1 MAPVSEV
8 WTAVAGDEFVVHKFR
23 RPQVK
28 KQRKDLIMPTN
39 TQHSN
44 SNEQQQM
51 DAVVI
56 QASGPPAQS
65 LAYRSVPMPVPG
77 PGEVLVEAHAA
88 AVNPLD
94 VANAAGL
101 LGTPL
106 PMIPGV
112 DFAGI
117 VVSDGDHAGQEVW
130 GSGPALGMKRPGT
143 HARFVTL
150 PETWLSRKPER
161 LTMTEA
167 AAVGRSY
174 LTAWQTVIN
183 AMELMPGET
192 ILITGGAGMV
202 GQAATAIARWRGAEP
217 IVADRRRPD
226 GVEHFIDTSSSDIRE
241 AVLEL
246 TGGRGADLALDTV
259 GGALFEPALRSLRFD
274 GRMIGIF
281 SAPEPRIDFP
291 LAEIYNRQLHL
302 TGLASVFLDGTHVA
316 RIFDQLRA
324 LFDRGL
330 LAPPAVKA
338 WPLENSVEAYQTVL
352 DGSAGIKQVLLP
364 IGGGAQGG

>member
-1 MAPVSEV
+1 MS
-8 WTAVAGDEFVVHKFR
+8 TD
-23 RPQVK
+23 
-28 KQRKDLIMPTN
+28 
-39 TQHSN
+39 TQHSH
-44 SNEQQQM
+44 SNKQQQM

-77 PGEVLVEAHAA
+77 PEEVLVEVHAA

-94 VANAAGL
+94 VSNAAGL

-117 VVSDGDHAGQEVW
+117 VVSDGDHTGQEVW
-130 GSGPALGMKRPGT
+130 GSGPALGMALGMRRPGT

-167 AAVGRSY
+167 AAIGRSY
-174 LTAWQTVIN
+174 LAAWQTVIN
-183 AMELMPGET
+183 AMELVPGET

-217 IVADRRRPD
+217 IVADRRKPD

-246 TGGRGADLALDTV
+246 TDGRGADLALDTV
-259 GGALFEPALRSLRFD
+259 GGALFLPALRSLRFD
-274 GRMIGIF
+274 GRMVGIF
-281 SAPEPRIDFP
+281 SAPEPQVDFSVK
-291 LAEIYNRQLHL
+291 EIYNRQLHV
-302 TGLASVFLDGTHVA
+302 TGLASVFMDGADAA
-316 RIFDQLRA
+316 RIFDQLRP

-330 LAPPAVKA
+330 LTPPAVRT
-338 WPLENSVEAYQTVL
+338 WPLENSAEAYQTVL

-364 IGGGAQGG
+364 IGGGAQGDSR

>member
-1 MAPVSEV
+1 
-8 WTAVAGDEFVVHKFR
+8 
-23 RPQVK
+23 
-28 KQRKDLIMPTN
+28 MPTD
-39 TQHSN
+39 TRHFR
-44 SNEQQQM
+44 SNEQQM

-65 LAYRSVPMPVPG
+65 LAYRSEPVPVPG
-77 PGEVLVEAHAA
+77 PGEVLVEVHAA

-106 PMIPGV
+106 PMIPGG
-112 DFAGI
+112 DFAGV

-130 GSGPALGMKRPGT
+130 GSGPALGMALGVKRQGT
-143 HARFVTL
+143 HARFVAL

-161 LTMTEA
+161 LTVAEA
-167 AAVGRSY
+167 AAIGRSY
-174 LTAWQTVIN
+174 FVAWQTVIN

-202 GQAATAIARWRGAEP
+202 GQAATAIARWRGAET
-217 IVADRRRPD
+217 IVAGRRKPD
-226 GVEHFIDTSSSDIRE
+226 GVEHFIDTSSSDVRE

-246 TGGRGADLALDTV
+246 TDGRGADLVLDTV

-274 GRMIGIF
+274 GRMVGIF
-281 SAPEPRIDFP
+281 SAAEPRFDFSP
-291 LAEIYNRQLHL
+291 AEIYNRQLHV
-302 TGLASVFLDGTHVA
+302 TGLASVFMDGADVA
-316 RIFDQLRA
+316 RIFDQLRP

-330 LAPPAVKA
+330 LAPPAVKT
-338 WPLENSVEAYQTVL
+338 WPLENSAEAYQTVL
-352 DGSAGIKQVLLP
+352 DGAAGIKQVLLP
-364 IGGGAQGG
+364 IDGGAQGGSR

>member
-1 MAPVSEV
+1 
-8 WTAVAGDEFVVHKFR
+8 
-23 RPQVK
+23 
-28 KQRKDLIMPTN
+28 MPAD
-39 TQHSN
+39 TQHSR
-44 SNEQQQM
+44 SDEQQM

-65 LAYRSVPMPVPG
+65 LSYRSEPVPEPG
-77 PGEVLVEAHAA
+77 PREVLVEVHAA
-88 AVNPLD
+88 AINPLD

-106 PMIPGV
+106 PTIPGV

-117 VVSDGDHAGQEVW
+117 VVSDGDHTGQEVW

-143 HARFVTL
+143 HARFVAL

-161 LTMTEA
+161 LQMTEA

-174 LTAWQTVIN
+174 LAAWQTVIN
-183 AMELMPGET
+183 VMELMPGET
-192 ILITGGAGMV
+192 ILITGGAGLV

-217 IVADRRRPD
+217 IVADVRKPD
-226 GVEHFIDTSSSDIRE
+226 GVERFIDTRSSNVRE

-246 TGGRGADLALDTV
+246 TDGRGADMALDTV
-259 GGALFEPALRSLRFD
+259 GGALFQPALRSLRFD
-274 GRMIGIF
+274 GRMAGIF
-281 SAPEPRIDFP
+281 SGPEPQTDFP

-302 TGLASVFLDGTHVA
+302 TGLASVFMDGAHVA
-316 RIFDQLRA
+316 RIFDQLRP
-324 LFDRGL
+324 LFDRAFL
-330 LAPPAVKA
+330 VPPAVKT
-338 WPLENSVEAYQTVL
+338 WPLENAAEAYQTVL

-364 IGGGAQGG
+364 TGRAQGSSG

>member
-1 MAPVSEV
+1 
-8 WTAVAGDEFVVHKFR
+8 
-23 RPQVK
+23 
-28 KQRKDLIMPTN
+28 MPTDPQH
-39 TQHSN
+39 THSN
-44 SNEQQQM
+44 GQQQM

-65 LAYRSVPMPVPG
+65 LAYRPEPVPVPG
-77 PGEVLVEAHAA
+77 PGEVLVEVHAA

-94 VANAAGL
+94 VVNAAGW

-106 PMIPGV
+106 PMIPGG
-112 DFAGI
+112 DYAGI

-130 GSGPALGMKRPGT
+130 GSGPALGMALGTKRPGT
-143 HARFVTL
+143 HARFVVL
-150 PETWLSRKPER
+150 PETWLSRKPQR

-174 LTAWQTVIN
+174 FTAWQTVIN
-183 AMELMPGET
+183 AMQLMPGET

-217 IVADRRRPD
+217 IIAGRRKPD
-226 GVEHFIDTSSSDIRE
+226 GIEHFIDTNSGDMRE

-246 TGGRGADLALDTV
+246 TGGRGADAALDTV

-274 GRMIGIF
+274 GRMVGIF
-281 SAPEPRIDFP
+281 STPEPRPDFP
-291 LAEIYNRQLHL
+291 VAEIYNRQLHV
-302 TGLASVFLDGTHVA
+302 TGLASVFMDGADVA
-316 RIFDQLRA
+316 RIFDQLRP
-324 LFDRGL
+324 LFDRGFL
-330 LAPPAVKA
+330 PPPAVQT
-338 WPLENSVEAYQTVL
+338 WPLENSAGAYQTVL

-364 IGGGAQGG
+364 TGSGGQGGSR

>member
-1 MAPVSEV
+1 
-8 WTAVAGDEFVVHKFR
+8 
-23 RPQVK
+23 
-28 KQRKDLIMPTN
+28 
-39 TQHSN
+39 
-44 SNEQQQM
+44 
-51 DAVVI
+51 
-56 QASGPPAQS
+56 
-65 LAYRSVPMPVPG
+65 
-77 PGEVLVEAHAA
+77 
-88 AVNPLD
+88 VNPLD

-130 GSGPALGMKRPGT
+130 GSGPALGMSRPGT

-161 LTMTEA
+161 LAMTEA
-167 AAVGRSY
+167 AAIGRSY

-183 AMELMPGET
+183 AMELLPGET

-226 GVEHFIDTSSSDIRE
+226 GVEHFIDTRSSDVRE

-274 GRMIGIF
+274 GRMVGIF
-281 SAPEPRIDFP
+281 SAPEPRVNFP
-291 LAEIYNRQLHL
+291 LAEIYSRQLHL
-302 TGLASVFLDGTHVA
+302 TGLASVFMDGAHVA
-316 RIFDQLRA
+316 RIFDQLRP
-324 LFDRGL
+324 LLDRGVL
-330 LAPPAVKA
+330 VPPAVKT
-338 WPLENSVEAYQTVL
+338 WPLENSAEAYQTVL

-364 IGGGAQGG
+364 IGGGAQGGSR